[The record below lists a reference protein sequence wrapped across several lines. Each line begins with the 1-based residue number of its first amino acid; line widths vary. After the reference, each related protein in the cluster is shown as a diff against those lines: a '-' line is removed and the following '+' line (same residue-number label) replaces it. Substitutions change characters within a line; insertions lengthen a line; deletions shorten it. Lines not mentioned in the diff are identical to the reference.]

1 MFFKM
6 FTVTNNVII
15 NILIYSSIL
24 RNVANIIYN
33 FNFHGYRWLFL
44 QHIILQK
51 TYSSTMNIK
60 YCLFPSDKQNE
71 F

>member
-33 FNFHGYRWLFL
+33 FNFHGYR
-44 QHIILQK
+44 
-51 TYSSTMNIK
+51 
-60 YCLFPSDKQNE
+60 
-71 F
+71 